1 MRWAQGLLL
10 AAIALLVT
18 APPSLGES
26 NTARAES
33 YIRKACES
41 VWGEASEYQV
51 ERCTD
56 RAMASL
62 DDTNRLRD
70 NELKRLLMDSEREL
84 DRCRQELDQ
93 AKDHTPARHG
103 ETTARHKPQSSNE
116 S

>member
-1 MRWAQGLLL
+1 MRWAEGLVL
-10 AAIALLVT
+10 AAMTVLIT
-18 APPSLGES
+18 AQPSLGES
-26 NTARAES
+26 NTARAEA

-41 VWGEASEYQV
+41 VWGEAAEHRV
-51 ERCTD
+51 ERCTA

-84 DRCRQELDQ
+84 DRCRQELRGEREE
-93 AKDHTPARHG
+93 ALRRETP
-103 ETTARHKPQSSNE
+103 TARHDPESSGE